1 MEISSEILE
10 TYFTEVHFKKNEFLT
25 EVGSVEKWL
34 YYIDEGI
41 IRFFY
46 YNPTTQKETTVD
58 IRFAGDFCMSYASFV
73 KQEPS
78 LLSMQAI
85 KKVKANRKGRD
96 SLGKLIGSQEFLQ
109 IKTQILENLL
119 LEKMHR
125 EAQFLTQSP
134 EEIYRQLLEKDPK
147 LIQNVPLKYIA
158 SYIGVT
164 PQALSR
170 IRKRIF

>member
-10 TYFTEVHFKKNEFLT
+10 TYFTEVHFKKDEFLT
-25 EVGSVEKWL
+25 EIGSVEKWL

-58 IRFAGDFCMSYASFV
+58 ICSTGDFCMSYASFV

-85 KKVKANRKGRD
+85 KKVKAYRIGRD
-96 SLGKLIGSQEFLQ
+96 SLEKLIESPEFLQ

-134 EEIYRQLLEKDPK
+134 GE

>member
-10 TYFTEVHFKKNEFLT
+10 TYFTEVHFKKDEFLT

-34 YYIDEGI
+34 YYLDEGI

-58 IRFAGDFCMSYASFV
+58 ICYTGDFCMSYASFV

-85 KKVKANRKGRD
+85 KKVKTYRIGRD
-96 SLGKLIGSQEFLQ
+96 SLEKLIENPEFLQ

-125 EAQFLTQSP
+125 EAQILTQSP